1 MSQTT
6 QQPDLQALQRRT
18 VRVLTAGQVFSGFG
32 LGSTLS
38 IGSLLALE
46 LSGTTAWAGA
56 AATFSTLGAAAWA
69 IPLARRA
76 YARGRRVALATGA
89 AIAITGA
96 SLIITATALKFFPLL
111 LVALFLLGAG
121 SATGLQAR
129 FAATDLPANKST
141 ARDLSIVVWATTVGA
156 VVGPNLFGPGEILGA
171 WLGLPEMTGP
181 FFITILSQI
190 TATCIFWFGLRPDP
204 LQTAQKLGDAKA
216 AKPKLSIGTAIQT
229 LREHPVAAYAVATI
243 ALSHMVMV
251 SVMSMTP
258 AHLEQHGAS
267 LAVVGFTISIHIGGM
282 YAFSPIFG
290 WLADKFGKIK
300 TVLIGQTIYV
310 AALLFAGIGMENE
323 QSVLL
328 GLFLLGLGW
337 SASTVSASA
346 LLSSSLPAEQ
356 KTNVQGMSDSLMNLS
371 GALGGAVAGS
381 IMAAL
386 MFVGLNLSAMAPVS
400 LILIFTGLTLL
411 RGRRESRSKNTTELE
426 NPTTPYM

>member
-346 LLSSSLPAEQ
+346 LLSSSLPAQQ

-411 RGRRESRSKNTTELE
+411 RGRRENASKSATELE